1 MPFPNDG
8 KATVKG
14 SDKQNLHRLR
24 YSPKVRTTLVE
35 LSTSFLHFYF
45 PMRRPLPSWSPYS
58 VCDWPRRRGKKLVVP
73 CVCSG
78 ESQKHPSGSLRDC
91 QPSSSVDGE
100 EQERQLNWR
109 STSGFCWVLVL
120 CFPKCP
126 SLKTTRIYKM

>member
-45 PMRRPLPSWSPYS
+45 PMRRPLPLWSLYS
-58 VCDWPRRRGKKLVVP
+58 VCDWPRPRGKKLVIP
-73 CVCSG
+73 CVRSG

-100 EQERQLNWR
+100 EQERHLNWR
-109 STSGFCWVLVL
+109 CTSGFLL
-120 CFPKCP
+120 GTSALLPQMP
-126 SLKTTRIYKM
+126 SSQTTRIYKM